1 MLLTP
6 TLFGSLLAGVA
17 CWLLFW
23 FGISHVDSIPFLN
36 KYFTKKK
43 AMYWIAANPL
53 LALVITEVV
62 NVMFHGLG
70 TANAVFFTF
79 AGTIVNT
86 MMIFGVVPICRAI
99 ANKYDK
105 HAPIE
110 VVPSTKE
117 AA

>member
-23 FGISHVDSIPFLN
+23 FGISHVDSIPYLN
-36 KYFTKKK
+36 KYLTKKK
-43 AMYWIAANPL
+43 AMDWIAANPL
-53 LALVITEVV
+53 LALIITEVV

-70 TANAVFFTF
+70 TASAVFFTF

-99 ANKYDK
+99 ANKCDK
-105 HAPIE
+105 RAHLQ
-110 VVPSTKE
+110 VVSTKE